1 MSFTTCFT
9 QVRHILFSLLSSQSW
24 CNYRGNYR
32 CWNLTRNIFSL
43 NVICHFLLSKN
54 TAELDPLQMHDFQ
67 LVLSSFCSDYFFVSK
82 VVIPFHNNGSDS
94 GLVYSLP
101 LKLLG
106 SFDCSIF
113 AICGFLA
120 LEVRFYKPLKRNYFD
135 NMSCIQEQQQILL
148 PYDICAIYWCFIEP

>member
-1 MSFTTCFT
+1 
-9 QVRHILFSLLSSQSW
+9 
-24 CNYRGNYR
+24 
-32 CWNLTRNIFSL
+32 
-43 NVICHFLLSKN
+43 
-54 TAELDPLQMHDFQ
+54 MHDFQ
-67 LVLSSFCSDYFFVSK
+67 LVLSSFCSDYFFVTK

-106 SFDCSIF
+106 SVDCSIF

-120 LEVRFYKPLKRNYFD
+120 LEVRFYKQLERNYFD

-148 PYDICAIYWCFIEP
+148 PYDSCAIYWCFT

>member
-1 MSFTTCFT
+1 
-9 QVRHILFSLLSSQSW
+9 
-24 CNYRGNYR
+24 
-32 CWNLTRNIFSL
+32 
-43 NVICHFLLSKN
+43 
-54 TAELDPLQMHDFQ
+54 MHDFQ
-67 LVLSSFCSDYFFVSK
+67 LVLSSFCSDYFFVTK

-120 LEVRFYKPLKRNYFD
+120 LEVRFYKQVKRNYFD
-135 NMSCIQEQQQILL
+135 NMSCIQEQFQQQILL
-148 PYDICAIYWCFIEP
+148 PYDKSRLSLIVRVNVVLNRTVAVDSD